1 MWKRHTRNLDALEGS
16 ITSDRRAQKV
26 VKHPAV
32 RRAQKIKQKY
42 KHTNKKQQQQKKLFL
57 ELFSAHLLG
66 GIFSIYT
73 PIPFSYAN
81 IIIISPWRTRKG
93 DWSQM
98 FTATVYH
105 LCTVNCSMKV
115 SNLPLKKYF
124 SLFFFLSMAIT
135 SLKIVFQSSDN
146 PLYATIN
153 PRECNS

>member
-1 MWKRHTRNLDALEGS
+1 MWKRYTRNLDALEGS

-42 KHTNKKQQQQKKLFL
+42 KHTNKKQQQQKNYFWNC
-57 ELFSAHLLG
+57 SAHICWG

-105 LCTVNCSMKV
+105 LCTVNYSIKV
-115 SNLPLKKYF
+115 SNLPPKKYF
-124 SLFFFLSMAIT
+124 FPIFFLSMAIT
-135 SLKIVFQSSDN
+135 SRKIVFQSSDN
-146 PLYATIN
+146 PLYAQQ
-153 PRECNS
+153 